1 MRKTRCELPI
11 KRAREA
17 RGWWVWPPSPSGLPA
32 GPPSPGGGV
41 VGLNAVPNHGSGPG
55 GRWSHGLGT
64 ERGMVYHLTTSHP
77 GRRGVGGVRTE
88 RRSARGE
95 DRAERGESEV
105 SFGPSLRGG

>member
-17 RGWWVWPPSPSGLPA
+17 GVGGSGLPPPSALPA

-55 GRWSHGLGT
+55 GRWSHGLGAA
-64 ERGMVYHLTTSHP
+64 RGMVYHLTTSHP
-77 GRRGVGGVRTE
+77 GAAGCGRVQTE

-95 DRAERGESEV
+95 GRTERGQSEV
-105 SFGPSLRGG
+105 GFGPSLRGG